1 MNPLTRTRLM
11 LHSHHKA
18 HRLEA
23 DIARMHDVMTL
34 IAEIAH
40 GGSGPA
46 TDAERLSL
54 IARLARSGLAGAT
67 PAHPEFAAPDRQ
79 AARGEVSGVE

>member
-1 MNPLTRTRLM
+1 M

-23 DIARMHDVMTL
+23 DIARMNDVLSL
-34 IAEIAH
+34 IVEIAH
-40 GGSGPA
+40 GASGPA

-54 IARLARSGLAGAT
+54 IARLGRSGLAGAT
-67 PAHPEFAAPDRQ
+67 PADRVDV
-79 AARGEVSGVE
+79 R